1 MPTNRLLVKEEIA
14 TYAGML
20 LDAAFAEGGQERVLD
35 VRDQLET
42 VLSLYRGNTDL
53 REALTDSAYSP
64 EQRGRLAA
72 NVFEGIDPLVNSVI
86 TVMAER
92 NNLGELSQVVS
103 AFYETS
109 EEKLGVCVVD
119 VTTVVAL
126 DDELRSVITE
136 KLSKDLG
143 KKVVLR
149 EHIDTSILGGIIMS
163 THGKRID
170 ASIASQLEHTRNVL
184 TESNDGGEC

>member
-1 MPTNRLLVKEEIA
+1 MPTNRLLAKEEVA
-14 TYAGML
+14 TYVNL
-20 LDAAFAEGGQERVLD
+20 LLEAAMNEGGQERVFD

-42 VLSLYRGNTDL
+42 VLRIYRGNADL
-53 REALTDSAYSP
+53 RDALVNPAYSP

-72 NVFEGIDPLVNSVI
+72 NVFEGVDPLVNSVI
-86 TVMAER
+86 AVMAER
-92 NNLGELSQVVS
+92 GNLGKLSAVVS
-103 AFYETS
+103 SFNETS

-119 VTTVVAL
+119 VTTVVSL
-126 DDELRSVITE
+126 DDELRTVITD

-143 KKVVLR
+143 KNVVLR
-149 EHIDTSILGGIIMS
+149 EHIDKSILGGIIMS

-170 ASIASQLEHTRNVL
+170 ASVASQLERTRNVL

>member
-1 MPTNRLLVKEEIA
+1 MPTNRLLAKEEVA
-14 TYAGML
+14 TYVNL
-20 LDAAFAEGGQERVLD
+20 LLEAAMNEGGQERVFD

-42 VLSLYRGNTDL
+42 VLRIYRGNADL
-53 REALTDSAYSP
+53 RDALVNPSYSP

-72 NVFEGIDPLVNSVI
+72 NVFEGVDPLVNSVI
-86 TVMAER
+86 AVMAER
-92 NNLGELSQVVS
+92 GNLGKLSAVVS
-103 AFYETS
+103 SFNETS

-119 VTTVVAL
+119 VTTVVSL
-126 DDELRSVITE
+126 DDELRTVITD

-143 KKVVLR
+143 KNVVLR
-149 EHIDTSILGGIIMS
+149 EHIDKSILGGIIMS

-170 ASIASQLEHTRNVL
+170 ASVASQLERTRNVL

>member
-20 LDAAFAEGGQERVLD
+20 LDAAFSEGGQERVLD

-53 REALTDSAYSP
+53 REALTDPAYP

-149 EHIDTSILGGIIMS
+149 GAARAHRHVHPGRHYHEYPWKTHRREHCFSVGAYSQRAYGI
-163 THGKRID
+163 
-170 ASIASQLEHTRNVL
+170 
-184 TESNDGGEC
+184 

>member
-20 LDAAFAEGGQERVLD
+20 LDAAFTEGGQERVLD

-53 REALTDSAYSP
+53 REALTDPAYSP

-72 NVFEGIDPLVNSVI
+72 NVFEGVDPLVNSVI
-86 TVMAER
+86 AVMAD
-92 NNLGELSQVVS
+92 LGILGKLSAVVS
-103 AFYETS
+103 SFEEAS

-119 VTTVVAL
+119 VTTVVSL
-126 DDELRSVITE
+126 DDELRTVITD

-143 KKVVLR
+143 KSVVLR
-149 EHIDTSILGGIIMS
+149 EHIDASILGGIIMS

-170 ASIASQLEHTRNVL
+170 ASVASQLEHTRNVL

>member
-20 LDAAFAEGGQERVLD
+20 LDAAFSEGGQERVLD

-42 VLSLYRGNTDL
+42 VFSLYRGNTDL
-53 REALTDSAYSP
+53 REALTDPAYSP

-109 EEKLGVCVVD
+109 EEKLGVCVV